1 MQMKIEEASRAPAG
15 MAEGVVEFEFDR
27 LPRESVKAFTSFR
40 AYLDMGAD
48 RSLRKVAAK
57 LNRNPRVLA
66 RWSRK
71 YDWPGRIAAHVRY
84 IAKIEREAIE
94 GLAREKAVEWH
105 LVHEDQKI
113 AEWKLRT
120 KYLEMALEGVER
132 WKASEHRVGSLEG
145 LARLGEV
152 FVKLGRLASGMPTEI
167 KEVNKNVT
175 ATLDVH
181 WEVALKKIYGKESP
195 VIDAEVAGEQ
205 PGQIGVPEVQNT
217 GSKMQNTVP
226 EMQNTV
232 SEMQNT
238 VSGMQKPTEGT

>member
-1 MQMKIEEASRAPAG
+1 MSIIVKTSSDGRARRLQA
-15 MAEGVVEFEFDR
+15 AQEGVVEFEFDR

-40 AYLDMGAD
+40 AYLDMGPD
-48 RSLRKVAAK
+48 RSQRKVAAK
-57 LNRNPRVLA
+57 LNKNPRVLA

-105 LVHEDQKI
+105 LVHEEQKI

-120 KYLEMALEGVER
+120 KYLEVAMEGVER
-132 WKASEHRVGSLEG
+132 WRASENRVGSLEG

-167 KEVNKNVT
+167 KEVNKNVS

-181 WEVALKKIYGKESP
+181 WEVALKKIYGDGKVVDVQEVGGQTTDDGGQRTASGGQKSEDGKEQ
-195 VIDAEVAGEQ
+195 V
-205 PGQIGVPEVQNT
+205 
-217 GSKMQNTVP
+217 
-226 EMQNTV
+226 
-232 SEMQNT
+232 
-238 VSGMQKPTEGT
+238 